1 VALGLNDDPPMNL
14 MIEAALA
21 HLIQSEKNNREARD
35 EQDLATIQRFDI
47 HVLELRYKKQ
57 KTGGESCRRLIRCPQ
72 SPQRS
77 RSRSDRG

>member
-1 VALGLNDDPPMNL
+1 MALGLNDDPPMNL

-47 HVLELRYKKQ
+47 HVLELRYKKA
-57 KTGGESCRRLIRCPQ
+57 ENRWREL
-72 SPQRS
+72 SPAY
-77 RSRSDRG
+77 